1 MALNEFTLA
10 FASGRTRRLVDDSEY
25 DPLSIDIIFKLFF
38 LRLWQCVLNK

>member
-25 DPLSIDIIFKLFF
+25 DPLSIDIIFKLPQA
-38 LRLWQCVLNK
+38 LAMCIK